1 MLWPSL
7 PPSTTAWMQ
16 GIRPVK
22 FWRCAASSAKRLA
35 QSCEPWLQLAHG
47 GVPHEGRPP
56 TIGSD
61 ADAQYVIVRLPL
73 GAAGAAAASSSCSEK
88 KSMVASKAA
97 FRTRRPYIRYIRY
110 TYMYSLYSAAECD
123 FLAAISLP
131 LMKLMRQLA

>member
-73 GAAGAAAASSSCSEK
+73 GAAGAAAASRRCSEK
-88 KSMVASKAA
+88 KSMAGGQQGSVPDASTVKSS
-97 FRTRRPYIRYIRY
+97 YILYIY
-110 TYMYSLYSAAECD
+110 IYV
-123 FLAAISLP
+123 
-131 LMKLMRQLA
+131 